1 MKKINELL
9 SEMGLDKAREFVAQN
24 ATQYRTEV
32 HSLIADQ
39 IVEGICFGRCFF
51 PDKDIKEMLYDLC
64 DNTALDFE
72 IRFQAIYEVLTE
84 QETPDDLKETWLKLI
99 LKNHEEFR
107 GICKKTYSLDTDINI
122 DNYFKK
128 LINNKIPETPSN
140 KKWVYFIE
148 LVILFRTMDNIPNI
162 INTQIEG
169 SSDSFLKEAGN
180 ECLAFLKAE

>member
-72 IRFQAIYEVLTE
+72 IRFQAICEVLTE

-99 LKNHEEFR
+99 CEF
-107 GICKKTYSLDTDINI
+107 S
-122 DNYFKK
+122 
-128 LINNKIPETPSN
+128 
-140 KKWVYFIE
+140 
-148 LVILFRTMDNIPNI
+148 
-162 INTQIEG
+162 
-169 SSDSFLKEAGN
+169 
-180 ECLAFLKAE
+180 